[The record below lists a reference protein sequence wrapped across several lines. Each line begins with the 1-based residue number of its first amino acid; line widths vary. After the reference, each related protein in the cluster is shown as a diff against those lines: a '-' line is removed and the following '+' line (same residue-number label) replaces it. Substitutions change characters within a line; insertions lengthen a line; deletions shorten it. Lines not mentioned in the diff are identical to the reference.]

1 MVKSLNLKYFP
12 DPILRQKTGS
22 TSVEQL
28 NKQHNLSELLL
39 DMEKTMDENNGIG
52 IAAPQIGK
60 SIRVAIVRVQDGI
73 LPLINPKITW
83 KSFKKEVMEEGCLSI
98 PKVFG
103 DVKRSLNIRLI
114 NYTPEGKK
122 IRLRA
127 RGMLARVIQHEVDHL
142 DGVLFIDR
150 ATEVTSGQSI
160 LKEMEKN
167 HGKK

>member
-1 MVKSLNLKYFP
+1 MAKSLNLKYYP
-12 DPILRQKTGS
+12 DPILRQKTGPIS
-22 TSVEQL
+22 IEQL
-28 NKQHNLSELLL
+28 NKHHSLSELLL
-39 DMEKTMDENNGIG
+39 DMEKTMDDNNGIG
-52 IAAPQIGK
+52 LAAPQIGK

-83 KSFKKEVMEEGCLSI
+83 KSFKKETMEEGCLSI

-103 DVKRSLNIRLI
+103 DVKRSLNIRLVAH
-114 NYTPEGKK
+114 TPEGKK

-150 ATEVTSGQSI
+150 ASEITSGKNI

-167 HGKK
+167 NEKK